1 MADKID
7 INDPEYLWT
16 PRELPPAT
24 GPELAAMRLDSIE
37 QRIANLERG
46 RGDIGRQ
53 LTDADE
59 AIRVAIDALTYLA
72 GSVERVRAL
81 VEAQAATPGA

>member
-1 MADKID
+1 MEID
-7 INDPEYLWT
+7 INDPEYLW
-16 PRELPPAT
+16 PPGALDHERPAP
-24 GPELAAMRLDSIE
+24 GPEIAAMRLDSIE

-81 VEAQAATPGA
+81 VEAQGQP